1 MTNDVQ
7 HTDHAGQELP
17 LGDVTLYYEVHGIA
31 SGIPLFVVNGGPG
44 LDHSYLEVAAIWREL
59 ETRRQVIFYDQRGT
73 GRSSRL
79 AAGQSCGLADQLTD
93 LHALRQHLG
102 FEQVDLLGHSFGG
115 LLAMAYSARYPQH
128 VHKLILVGSVA
139 PKLDDTVFLF
149 EQVSP
154 ETTVRRNA
162 LAFRA
167 DLGDEEAIL
176 ADLRKHFSMCF
187 YSPQKR
193 DAFLSVADSF
203 TYRDEVRKMLWTDAA
218 QFDLGPEL
226 AKFQLPTLVIT
237 GRHDLNVAPVV
248 AFKIHQAIAGS
259 RFAVFE
265 ESGHLPFFEEP
276 EMFLNAVD
284 SFLV

>member
-176 ADLRKHFSMCF
+176 ADLREHFSMCF

>member
-237 GRHDLNVAPVV
+237 GRHDLNVATVV